1 MKIDYKKLDDEDIF
15 IKSTPWT
22 PEERKAFSEFLKA
35 DKKKRESRE
44 LNRMRSATL
53 LAKQR
58 AMK

>member
-35 DKKKRESRE
+35 EKKKRESQK
-44 LNRMRSATL
+44 LSRMKSAAL
-53 LAKQR
+53 RPKQNAAK
-58 AMK
+58 